1 MMKRF
6 VAALAFLAA
15 TAGVSVAQSW
25 VPIVALW
32 YNGQG
37 SAFPHYFYIDQATTM
52 CAAWMQT
59 QPLDSTCTFV
69 LQNPVSARS
78 RHKRPVILP

>member
-1 MMKRF
+1 MKRF

-25 VPIVALW
+25 VPIVQVE

-37 SAFPHYFYIDQATTM
+37 GDFQHYFYMPQAAAN
-52 CAAWMQT
+52 CAAWLQS
-59 QPLDSTCTFV
+59 QPYGATCTFV
-69 LQNPVSARS
+69 LQNPVTTERPPK
-78 RHKRPVILP
+78 HKRKP